1 MLVCILYL
9 DCLDIDSKMFVR
21 YSELK
26 DGLLQTYQML
36 VKSHQ
41 AIVDQESNQSSEVY
55 NSCHTS
61 GTILKYYYYY
71 LNVDDLSINV
81 VICFVVS

>member
-55 NSCHTS
+55 NSCHIL

-71 LNVDDLSINV
+71 LNVDDL
-81 VICFVVS
+81 

>member
-1 MLVCILYL
+1 MLVCILFS

-41 AIVDQESNQSSEVY
+41 AIVDQENNQSSEV
-55 NSCHTS
+55 N
-61 GTILKYYYYY
+61 
-71 LNVDDLSINV
+71 N
-81 VICFVVS
+81 